1 MSKRILIA
9 FAVCLAV
16 AASAFPQALTSLA
29 SVRVGYNTRK
39 NTVKPQGE
47 LKAQID
53 VLDQQIAEATR
64 LGRTGE
70 LRRLFAKGL
79 TLLAGRE
86 WTDAADYNASLV
98 IRTDRVVADSARP
111 YGVRIEQLYQPA
123 IALQKALSAH
133 AELRKRPVTTPGQP
147 PQPGD
152 LVKDLGSFNGV
163 ARDLRESPFA
173 MDFDLGDVAD
183 GTYVLAVDVSDEAT
197 KLGGATLTIALRK
210 GLDGIVNKLTAD
222 AAAAPEALRAEIL
235 FPVDRINNVNRGVLE
250 LRTFD
255 PDRDLAAAEAIAAAV
270 AAKKDP
276 FAGKTGDFRRHYTLD
291 AAKEILPYRMYVPTT
306 YNGSKAYPLI
316 VALHGLG
323 GTEDA
328 FFDNYNKALPPLAE
342 QHGYIVAGVLGYRV
356 DGSYGWGVGNP
367 PADPATR
374 RTQDFSEQDVMQ
386 VLARVRQQY
395 KIDDARIYLIGHSMG
410 AIGAWKII
418 AKYPD
423 VWAAAATFAGS
434 GAADT
439 VVRFKQI
446 PQFVVHG
453 DNDAT
458 VNVNGSRG
466 MVAKMK
472 ELGVEHSYVE
482 VPGGS
487 HGDVVA
493 PNIPGAVAFFN
504 AHRRT
509 LQSSTAA
516 PDAASLASLKEMPMK
531 PIMSQVIYPASDAI
545 FYVTSRE
552 PKNDADWATL
562 LKKVETLSEASK
574 VMLMPTHRRDRDKWM
589 KDAQLMVDAS
599 AAAVDAAKKKDLD
612 GLANLNDAL
621 YASCVTCHKDYRPG
635 YGR

>member
-53 VLDQQIAEATR
+53 MLDQQIAEATR

-86 WTDAADYNASLV
+86 WNDAADYNASLV

-111 YGVRIEQLYQPA
+111 YGARLEQLYQPS
-123 IALQKALSAH
+123 IALQRALVAH
-133 AELRKRPVTTPGQP
+133 AELRKRPLTAPGQP
-147 PQPGD
+147 AQPGD

-173 MDFDLGDVAD
+173 MDFDLRDVPD
-183 GTYVLAVDVSDEAT
+183 GSYVLGVEVFDEAT

-210 GLDGIVNKLTAD
+210 GLDGIVSKLTAD
-222 AAAAPEALRAEIL
+222 AANAPEALRPEIL
-235 FPVDRINNVNRGVLE
+235 FPVDRIRTVNRGVLE

-255 PDRDLAAAEAIAAAV
+255 PDRDLGAAEAIAAAV

-276 FAGKTGDFRRHYTLD
+276 FAGKTGDFRRHYTLEP
-291 AAKEILPYRMYVPTT
+291 AKEILPYRMFVPTT
-306 YNGSKAYPLI
+306 YNGSRAYPLI

-367 PADPATR
+367 PTDPTTR
-374 RTQDFSEQDVMQ
+374 RTQELSEQDVLQ
-386 VLARVRQQY
+386 VLAQVRQHY
-395 KIDDARIYLIGHSMG
+395 KIDDDRIYLIGHSMG

-418 AKYPD
+418 AKHPEI
-423 VWAAAATFAGS
+423 WAAAATFAGS
-434 GAADT
+434 GAVDT
-439 VVRFKQI
+439 VARFKHI

-458 VNVNGSRG
+458 VNVNGSRT
-466 MVAKMK
+466 MVATMK
-472 ELGVEHSYVE
+472 ELGVEHRYIE

-504 AHRRT
+504 AHT
-509 LQSSTAA
+509 KSATTPSSAA
-516 PDAASLASLKEMPMK
+516 VAVPLNEMPMK

-545 FYVTSRE
+545 FYITSRE
-552 PKNDADWATL
+552 PKTDAEWATL
-562 LKKVETLSEASK
+562 VKKVETLAAASK

-599 AAAVDAAKKKDLD
+599 AAAVEAAKKKDLD
-612 GLANLNDAL
+612 RLANLNDAL